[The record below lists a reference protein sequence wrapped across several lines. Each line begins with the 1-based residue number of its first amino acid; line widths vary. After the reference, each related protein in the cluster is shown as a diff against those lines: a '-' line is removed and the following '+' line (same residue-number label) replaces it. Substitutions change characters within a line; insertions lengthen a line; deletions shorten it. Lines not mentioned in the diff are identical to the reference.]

1 MFVTQFVIYYVLLNV
16 IQCQNWRNKRPT
28 VRIEQG
34 VLEGTRII
42 TDTGKNVNA
51 FLGIPYATPPIGDLR
66 FAPPQKYPHWNETR
80 QATNFAHHCPQL
92 PLKPGINDQEDCLY
106 LNIWSPENSG
116 LYAPLPVVVFFEGKN
131 FYQSSE
137 FPISGQDLSA
147 EGMVIVTMNYRLNV
161 FGFFCLGSP
170 EARGNLG
177 MLDQYSGLLWIR
189 QNINQFGGDP
199 EKITLYGH
207 QTGAVSVIFHMVSP
221 RTAGFFQRVI
231 ISSGSA
237 VVSWQH
243 QNDPIVASKQILRML
258 GCDAY
263 TVNPLKCLRSKNVEH
278 ILQALAEYSES
289 FNWDDKF
296 LPVVDTFLADTNRY
310 LPLDPVHAL
319 REGTYL
325 QVPILTGISK
335 PITDEQFMQW
345 LELASQ
351 GYPQLQQYIE
361 KAKIPEI
368 TRLYKLSTTN
378 KDQIFDLIKWKYFSS
393 NQGDVRILFDELKD
407 FEYQAKIEAPHF
419 LQLSQL
425 ISSYVQPIYV
435 YFMNDVGFVLNTSDS
450 TITTDLLLL
459 FGPILLKQ
467 IAKRR
472 FSAREMSLSRQV
484 RQLWANFVIFG
495 NPTPNNQIK
504 SWRKYS
510 AGDFYIENFGPAA
523 SCVNEE
529 NKKRIQRVLFW
540 NQLLPKI
547 SNIRDNLS
555 NNIPKELQNS
565 PGFRHAMYT
574 LVALVIALLVLL
586 LICIVLLKKRSRQRE
601 SHLHMGY

>member
-1 MFVTQFVIYYVLLNV
+1 V
-16 IQCQNWRNKRPT
+16 
-28 VRIEQG
+28 
-34 VLEGTRII
+34 
-42 TDTGKNVNA
+42 
-51 FLGIPYATPPIGDLR
+51 
-66 FAPPQKYPHWNETR
+66 
-80 QATNFAHHCPQL
+80 
-92 PLKPGINDQEDCLY
+92 
-106 LNIWSPENSG
+106 
-116 LYAPLPVVVFFEGKN
+116 
-131 FYQSSE
+131 
-137 FPISGQDLSA
+137 
-147 EGMVIVTMNYRLNV
+147 
-161 FGFFCLGSP
+161 
-170 EARGNLG
+170 
-177 MLDQYSGLLWIR
+177 
-189 QNINQFGGDP
+189 
-199 EKITLYGH
+199 
-207 QTGAVSVIFHMVSP
+207 
-221 RTAGFFQRVI
+221 
-231 ISSGSA
+231 
-237 VVSWQH
+237 
-243 QNDPIVASKQILRML
+243 
-258 GCDAY
+258 
-263 TVNPLKCLRSKNVEH
+263 
-278 ILQALAEYSES
+278 
-289 FNWDDKF
+289 
-296 LPVVDTFLADTNRY
+296 
-310 LPLDPVHAL
+310 
-319 REGTYL
+319 
-325 QVPILTGISK
+325 
-335 PITDEQFMQW
+335 QW

-472 FSAREMSLSRQV
+472 FSASEMSLSRQV

-565 PGFRHAMYT
+565 PGNVFQMRHQQIPSEILDPAAGFRHAMYT